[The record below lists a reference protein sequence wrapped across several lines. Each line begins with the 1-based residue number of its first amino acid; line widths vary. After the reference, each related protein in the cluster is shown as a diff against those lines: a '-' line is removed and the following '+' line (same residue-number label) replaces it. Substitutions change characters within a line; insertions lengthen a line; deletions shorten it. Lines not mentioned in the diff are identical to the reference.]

1 MISREQWM
9 SGLRVPPLGRGRRKH
24 PKLLRTLVVTTVA
37 GITVFMIFMLV
48 LHNRYAWWAY
58 TFNSEQAA
66 KTIAEDYLSSLKLA
80 GDLSSQSDIN
90 QSGVAFV
97 NVRGY
102 RYLRTL
108 GKERITVSY
117 LAGRSDYSPP
127 GLMKLLNFETYDRYL
142 WKLEHA
148 YERYALGHWPR
159 QVVTRFYDDK
169 YLFLYDL
176 ELTNQF
182 GVKSLKQFIFEMQ
195 PTFLED
201 PIYSIT
207 AISESR

>member
-1 MISREQWM
+1 MISREQWV
-9 SGLRVPPLGRGRRKH
+9 SGLRLPPSGRGRRKR
-24 PKLLRTLVVTTVA
+24 PKLLRTLILTTVA
-37 GITVFMIFMLV
+37 GITLFLTFMLV
-48 LHNRYAWWAY
+48 LHNRFTWWAY

-66 KTIAEDYLSSLKLA
+66 KTTAESYLSSLKLT
-80 GDLSSQSDIN
+80 GDLSSQSGIN
-90 QSGVAFV
+90 QSGVTFV

-117 LAGRSDYSPP
+117 LTDRPDSSPS
-127 GLMKLLNFETYDRYL
+127 GLMMFLNFETYDTYL

-148 YERYALGHWPR
+148 YERYALGKWPL
-159 QVVTRFYDDK
+159 QAVTHLHDDK

-182 GVKSLKQFIFEMQ
+182 GEKSLKQFIFEMQ
-195 PTFLED
+195 PTFIEV
-201 PIYSIT
+201 PAFSIT
-207 AISESR
+207 AISESH